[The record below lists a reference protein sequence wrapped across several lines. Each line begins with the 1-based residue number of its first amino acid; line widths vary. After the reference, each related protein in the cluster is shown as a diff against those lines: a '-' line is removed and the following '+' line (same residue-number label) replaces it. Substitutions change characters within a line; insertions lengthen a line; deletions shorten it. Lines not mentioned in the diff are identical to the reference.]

1 MADINSAFTI
11 TFDEQVKG
19 WTSFHSF
26 LPDWM
31 DSLNGEFYTI
41 KDGQLYI
48 HHDESNLVRNN
59 FYGEQFNSV
68 LDFVINQA
76 PSDIKF
82 LKAVNIEGNK
92 AMEAIVVSYLNDEQ
106 TDITRSTISVGEFLN
121 KEGKFYAYVRRN
133 ELTNDYTAKNAYGI
147 GQVDVSVGTSEIIM
161 QGNIPLSLIS
171 VGDEVY
177 DAANTLIG
185 NVVSYD
191 SGNNQ
196 LVVDTTPTLA
206 AGTFLYGLKSGR
218 IEGSEIRGYN
228 FAVTL
233 TDSTTD
239 RLEIFAFNSE
249 VAKSF
254 PS

>member
-11 TFDEQVKG
+11 TFDEDVKG

-31 DSLNGEFYTI
+31 ASLNGQFYTV
-41 KDGQLYI
+41 KNGQLYG
-48 HHDESNLVRNN
+48 HHDKDNLVRNN
-59 FYGEQFNSV
+59 FYGTQFNSV
-68 LDFVINQA
+68 LDFIVNQA

-82 LKAVNIEGNK
+82 LKAVSIEGNK
-92 AMEAIVVSYLNDEQ
+92 AMTAVVASYLNDEQ
-106 TDITRSTISVGEFLN
+106 IDITQSSISVGEFLN

-133 ELTNDYTAKNAYGI
+133 ELTSDYTAKNAYGI
-147 GQVDVSVGTSEIIM
+147 GLVDSAAGSVITM
-161 QGNIPLSLIS
+161 QQNVPLSLIAA
-171 VGDEVY
+171 GDELY
-177 DAANTLIG
+177 DSGNTLIG
-185 NVVSYD
+185 VIQSYD
-191 SGNNQ
+191 SGAKTIT
-196 LVVDTTPTLA
+196 VDTTPVFV
-206 AGTFLYGLKSGR
+206 GSPFLYGLKSGR

-228 FAVTL
+228 FAVKL
-233 TDSTTD
+233 TDSTTQ